1 MPRTSAHA
9 IATYTTNT
17 SLRRAVNI
25 LCASDSALA
34 AAVQRFGH
42 PPLWDREPG
51 YATLVHIILEQQV
64 SLASALAALNKLKAL
79 VGTITPEAVLSLSD
93 AQLLAAGFSRQKAR
107 YSRLLAEAILS
118 GAFAPEALTH
128 LPDDAARA
136 ALMALTGIGVW
147 SADIYLLMVLC
158 RADIWPRGDLALL
171 IGAQEVLNLNARPGA
186 DEFAELG
193 ERWRP
198 HRSAAARILWHHYL
212 GVRRRA

>member
-1 MPRTSAHA
+1 MPRTPPCS
-9 IATYTTNT
+9 IAPYTTA
-17 SLRRAVNI
+17 SLRRAVDT
-25 LCASDSALA
+25 LCASDTALA
-34 AAVQRFGH
+34 AAVHRFGH

-79 VGTITPEAVLSLSD
+79 VGTITPQAVLSLSD
-93 AQLLAAGFSRQKAR
+93 AQLLAAGFSRQKTR
-107 YSRLLAEAILS
+107 YCRLLAEGMLS
-118 GAFAPEALTH
+118 GAFDPVALARMSDDEARTS
-128 LPDDAARA
+128 
-136 ALMALTGIGVW
+136 LMALTGIGVW
-147 SADIYLLMVLC
+147 SADIYLLMALC

-171 IGAQEVLNLNARPGA
+171 IGAQEVLQLKQRPDA
-186 DEFAELG
+186 DAFAELG

>member
-1 MPRTSAHA
+1 MPRTSAYA
-9 IATYTTNT
+9 IATYTNT
-17 SLRRAVNI
+17 SLRRAVNT
-25 LCASDSALA
+25 LCARDTALA
-34 AAVQRFGH
+34 AAVKRFGH

-64 SLASALAALNKLKAL
+64 SLASALAALNKLKVL
-79 VGTITPEAVLSLSD
+79 VGTVTPDAVLSLND
-93 AQLLAAGFSRQKAR
+93 AQLLAAGFSRQKTR
-107 YSRLLAEAILS
+107 YCRLLAEAILS
-118 GAFAPEALTH
+118 GAFALEALTH
-128 LPDDAARA
+128 LPDDQARA
-136 ALMALTGIGVW
+136 ALMKLTGIGVW

-158 RADIWPRGDLALL
+158 RADVWPRGDLALL
-171 IGAQEVLNLNARPGA
+171 IGAQEVLHLKTRPGA

>member
-1 MPRTSAHA
+1 MARQQNSPITIYTSV
-9 IATYTTNT
+9 
-17 SLRRAVNI
+17 SLRRAVNT
-25 LCASDSALA
+25 LCARDTALA

-42 PPLWDREPG
+42 PPLWDREPC

-64 SLASALAALNKLKAL
+64 SLASALAALNKLRTLTGA
-79 VGTITPEAVLSLSD
+79 ITPEAVCSLSN

-107 YSRLLAEAILS
+107 YCRLLAEAILS
-118 GAFAPEALTH
+118 GAFDPAALTH
-128 LPDDAARA
+128 MPDDQARA

-147 SADIYLLMVLC
+147 SADVYLLMVLC

-171 IGAQEVLNLNARPGA
+171 IGAQEVLHLKLRPNA